1 MNFLHKLPNS
11 RRSTPGLEWLVLK
24 RLPAALLV
32 GTLLPLAISLA
43 HRLFPPNATPVE
55 IAKHLKTVDIISMAT
70 VATIWMAAFTV
81 AIACCVVVIMKGPAY
96 VADSYELPDSE
107 RPWK

>member
-1 MNFLHKLPNS
+1 MKLLRKLPNS
-11 RRSTPGLEWLVLK
+11 RRNAAGLEWLVLK

-32 GTLLPLAISLA
+32 GTLLPLAISLV
-43 HRLFPPNATPVE
+43 HRLFPPNGTPAEV
-55 IAKHLKTVDIISMAT
+55 AKHLKTVDILSMAT
-70 VATIWMAAFTV
+70 VATIWMTAFTI
-81 AIACCVVVIMKGPAY
+81 AIACCIVVIMKGPAY